1 MKILL
6 INPPQSHKVKSNLPA
21 FVDDT
26 RGHLP
31 PLGLM
36 YITAIAEK
44 EHDCTIV
51 DMLAGE
57 PLENYK
63 DTPDLV
69 GITATTFNVV
79 DALEVAR
86 TVKRWW
92 NPKVILGGIHPSI
105 YPLETQAQEGVD
117 YAFTG
122 EAESSIIDTLRQID
136 KGTCPPVVK
145 GSAVDVTQIPFPAR
159 HKIDKE
165 RYFSVLGKR
174 RYITSMFTSRGC
186 PFHCIF
192 CHRRTMGRVFR
203 ARTAAQVIGEIKS
216 IKDMGVDEVTIY
228 DETFTVDKQRVKDIC
243 TGLITDR
250 VGVALDIRT
259 RVDCVNEETLSLLKE
274 AGCER
279 IHYGVEASSDRIL
292 KILNKG
298 ITLEQVER
306 VFKLTQKLGIEILAY
321 FIIGSPGETVED
333 IEHTIKYAKKLNP
346 EYCLFSI
353 MTPFPDT
360 PMYTMG
366 IKEGRYPDYWAEFA
380 LHPSNNYKGSW
391 HHEIPDEELERL
403 AQKAYQKFYW
413 RPKQILREAKKVT
426 SPSIAIKKGKSALGM
441 LSRR

>member
-6 INPPQSHKVKSNLPA
+6 INPPQCHKVKSNLPS
-21 FVDDT
+21 FVDET

-44 EHDCTIV
+44 EHDCQIV
-51 DMLAGE
+51 DMLAGDI
-57 PLENYK
+57 LDSYK

-69 GITATTFNVV
+69 GITATTFNVA

-86 TVKRWW
+86 EVKRRWR
-92 NPKVILGGIHPSI
+92 PKVILGGIHPSI
-105 YPLETQAQEGVD
+105 YPEETQAQEGVD
-117 YAFTG
+117 YAFSG
-122 EAESSIIDTLRQID
+122 EAETSILEVLKQID
-136 KGTCPPVVK
+136 NGTCPPIVQ
-145 GSAVDVTQIPFPAR
+145 GLPVDMTKIPYPAR
-159 HKIDKE
+159 HKVDRK
-165 RYFSVLGKR
+165 RYYSVLGKR

-192 CHRRTMGRVFR
+192 CHRRTMGRIFR
-203 ARTAAQVIGEIKS
+203 ARGAEQVVGEIKG
-216 IKDMGVDEVTIY
+216 IKEMGIDEVTIY

-243 TGLITDR
+243 TGLIEDR
-250 VGVALDIRT
+250 VGIALDIRT
-259 RVDCVNEETLSLLKE
+259 RVDCVNEEILTLLKR

-306 VFKLTQKLGIEILAY
+306 TFKLTQKLGIEILAY

-333 IEHTIKYAKKLNP
+333 IEYTIKYAKKLNP
-346 EYCLFSI
+346 QYCLFSI

-380 LHPSNNYKGSW
+380 KHPSNNYQGSW

-403 AQKAYQKFYW
+403 AQKAYRSFYW
-413 RPKQILREAKKVT
+413 RPKQILKEAKKVT
-426 SPSIAIKKGKSALGM
+426 SLSIALKKGRAALGM
-441 LSRR
+441 VRR